1 VLLVQMSDPHIVGRT
16 ETLLGG
22 IDTTAYLRDAVTHVN
37 RMAPRPDL
45 VLLSGDLVNDGEP
58 EQYEHLAELLAPL
71 SAPLH
76 LMPGNHDRTDELR
89 AAFPDL
95 VHDRH
100 GLADGV
106 IEGPLRI
113 ITLDSSRFP
122 APGGTLDGSQI
133 AWLDERLREAP
144 TAPAVV
150 ALHHP
155 PFTTGIKHMDAM
167 GLSAEATA
175 GLAAV
180 ITRHPQ
186 VERVLCGHLHRLI
199 IRRFAGSLAMTSPG
213 TAHSLQLDFTD
224 GPPAWNYEPP
234 ALLVHRWEPDD
245 GLVTH
250 LEIIG
255 DHRPVPFGS

>member
-1 VLLVQMSDPHIVGRT
+1 MSDPHIVGRT

-37 RMAPRPDL
+37 RMAPTPDL

-76 LMPGNHDRTDELR
+76 LMPGNHDHTENLR

-122 APGGTLDGSQI
+122 APGGTLDASQL

-144 TAPAVV
+144 TAPTVV

-155 PFTTGIKHMDAM
+155 PFATGIKHMDAM
-167 GLSAEATA
+167 SLSAEAAT
-175 GLAAV
+175 GLAEV
-180 ITRHPQ
+180 IARHPH

-234 ALLVHRWEPDD
+234 ALLVHRWDPHD

-255 DHRPVPFGS
+255 DHRPVPFGG